1 MNQVTLKLVSL
12 WLGFAV
18 FVAVLWWALRRKRE
32 LKREARRAT
41 TRPPVVPFD
50 PVRHDLHASTA
61 SQPEAPTAEPLLG
74 MRMAAEQVRRRVAEF
89 EHREAERVRCREESE
104 RMALE
109 LINAS
114 DTIRSESLSSYA
126 EPSPIADQPVA
137 QTESTWSHDGGSS
150 YDHSSSIDHGSSS
163 FDHGGSGG
171 DW

>member
-18 FVAVLWWALRRKRE
+18 FVAVLWWALRRERE
-32 LKREARRAT
+32 RGVLRIT
-41 TRPPVVPFD
+41 TRPPPPVVPFD
-50 PVRHDLHASTA
+50 PVRHDLRAGTVSR
-61 SQPEAPTAEPLLG
+61 PEIPTTEPLLG

-126 EPSPIADQPVA
+126 EPSRIADQPVA